1 MLPMSHAIAT
11 LFIALVILGALSAI
25 SLGWRFGL
33 RNRGNSTGPRWRTIA
48 ALFARVL
55 VTLSVLLFAAY
66 VTRNAIIGGDRDG
79 GPTTLAF
86 IRAGNYLS
94 FVAAI
99 CSLADRGRARWATLS
114 GSCLMLFIWFSE
126 GMSL

>member
-1 MLPMSHAIAT
+1 MNHLIAT
-11 LFIALVILGALSAI
+11 LLIVLVILGAVSAI
-25 SLGWRFGL
+25 SLGWRFAL
-33 RNRGNSTGPRWRTIA
+33 GNQGDSTKPRWRSTA

-66 VTRNAIIGGDRDG
+66 ITRNAIIGGDRNG
-79 GPTTLAF
+79 GPTTLVF

-94 FVAAI
+94 FAAAI
-99 CSLADRGRARWATLS
+99 TSLAGRGKARWATLS

>member
-1 MLPMSHAIAT
+1 MLPMSHVTAT
-11 LFIALVILGALSAI
+11 LFIALVILGAVSAV
-25 SLGWRFGL
+25 SLGWGFGL
-33 RNRGNSTGPRWRTIA
+33 RNQGNSRRPRWRSTA
-48 ALFARVL
+48 AFFARAL

-66 VTRNAIIGGDRDG
+66 ITRNGIIGGDRNG

-94 FVAAI
+94 FAAAI
-99 CSLADRGRARWATLS
+99 TSLADRGKARWATLS
-114 GSCLMLFIWFSE
+114 GSCLMLFIWFCE